1 MPINII
7 VHRLLK
13 PVGKQK
19 VIILPTF
26 IIRND
31 KYDNLCLIIMH
42 RRENY
47 VIFIL
52 IVQCRT
58 LYYLILFHLFSQRKV
73 LCVKHMGRD
82 VKAKI
87 IN

>member
-31 KYDNLCLIIMH
+31 KYDNLCLIIMQ

-58 LYYLILFHLFSQRKV
+58 LYYNLVLI
-73 LCVKHMGRD
+73 
-82 VKAKI
+82 I
-87 IN
+87 IIKNNNNPTN